1 MRSSLAPFLAAA
13 FVAASLAGPARA
25 ESGGVVLLDRVVAI
39 VDGGPILRSEI
50 VARARPMA
58 AQLPKNAPPDAL
70 ELLHARVRDVM
81 IEERLIRKRADKLRI
96 TVSDAEVAS
105 AMESIAKN
113 VGIPVA
119 DLEAEVRRQGIT
131 LPEYHAELRRQLLEG
146 KWVML
151 EVRPRLDPALF
162 RPEPPG
168 KAKDPRAAAEADRAR
183 MEALSKKR
191 DEVIAEL
198 RRGAYVEVR

>member
-1 MRSSLAPFLAAA
+1 MRSSLAPPLAAA
-13 FVAASLAGPARA
+13 FIAVALAGPARA
-25 ESGGVVLLDRVVAI
+25 EPRGVVLIDRVVAV
-39 VDGGPILRSEI
+39 VDGGLILRSEV

-81 IEERLIRKRADKLRI
+81 IEERLIQKRADKLHV
-96 TVSDAEVAS
+96 TVSDAEIAS

-113 VGIPVA
+113 VGIPVGE
-119 DLEAEVRRQGIT
+119 LEAEVRRQGIT
-131 LPEYHAELRRQLLEG
+131 LTEYHSELRRQLLEG

-162 RPEPPG
+162 KPEPPV
-168 KAKDPRAAAEADRAR
+168 KTKDPRAAAEADRAK

-198 RRGAYVEVR
+198 RRASYVEVR